1 MKKSLLSALT
11 FFSVLILTGTVIWAQ
26 GKPEVRVEDEV
37 DKEEMVLV
45 EEEQEKTDY
54 FLPYPGILPDHPL
67 YSLKL
72 FRDRI
77 LDFLIRDPLKRI
89 EFNLL
94 MSDKRLNMGIYLTDK
109 GKAELAEQTVSKG
122 EKYFIKALDELK
134 KAREQGR
141 DLRDLPKKLETALL
155 KHEEVIISL
164 QERSPED
171 VKEGYNSSLE
181 IIREN
186 QERLREIGEQE

>member
-11 FFSVLILTGTVIWAQ
+11 FFSILILTGTVIWAQ
-26 GKPEVRVEDEV
+26 GKPEARGEDEV

-67 YSLKL
+67 YSLKIL
-72 FRDRI
+72 RDRI
-77 LDFLIRDPLKRI
+77 LDFLIRDPLKRT

-122 EKYFIKALDELK
+122 EKYFIKSLNELE
-134 KAREQGR
+134 KAKEQGR
-141 DLRDLPKKLETALL
+141 EVREDLLKKLESSLT
-155 KHEEVIISL
+155 KHEEVITTL
-164 QERSPED
+164 QERSPENI
-171 VKEGYNSSLE
+171 KSGYESSLE
-181 IIREN
+181 IIKEN
-186 QERLREIGEQE
+186 QERLREIGE